1 MVNIN
6 TNTKKKYINMK
17 TLTINNRE
25 LKYRIF
31 WHSSKYGECEWT
43 EFYEGTTTKT
53 YKRFCLFGKETTVVK
68 PKYVFTIYRDI
79 EDKSYT
85 KKQVRDWIQYELD
98 LLNREDEIM
107 RGEII

>member
-1 MVNIN
+1 MDDGLI
-6 TNTKKKYINMK
+6 
-17 TLTINNRE
+17 R
-25 LKYRIF
+25 
-31 WHSSKYGECEWT
+31 WT

-98 LLNREDEIM
+98 LLNREDEIR